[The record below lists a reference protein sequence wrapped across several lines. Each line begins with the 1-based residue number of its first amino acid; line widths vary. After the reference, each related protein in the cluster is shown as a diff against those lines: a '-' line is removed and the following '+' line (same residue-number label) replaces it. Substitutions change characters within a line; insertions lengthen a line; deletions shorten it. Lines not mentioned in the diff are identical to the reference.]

1 MLNEIF
7 ESLSNL
13 DILPKRLFDVVSG
26 YVFFLTLVMKRHS
39 FRIAAEVVGLHES
52 RFCAMLNNPETP
64 ELSRTLLN
72 RVLRRRLKKLKA
84 TKGRLVFI
92 IDATLKRRRSRHVE
106 NVRRYHHGSGLC
118 LGHKFVNFVVLDGSQ
133 VVPLGSIPVLTK
145 KYARE
150 NKTRYR
156 SEIEIVEQWVL
167 DLKDSALFTNRQVSS
182 ALFLLD
188 SGYDAK
194 CIQRAI
200 TTIGANFVMALKCS
214 RTINGKQVSDYFRRT
229 KRGLKNQPIRLSAGS
244 GGKGSR
250 RIFSI
255 RTATEATM
263 KGFGLVTVVCSKAIG
278 RKRKPLKY
286 LVTSDLKMTGRE
298 IVEWYTRRWG
308 IETWHRE
315 MKQNFGFI
323 DCHSSR
329 FTAIESHVNF
339 ALIAYVLQKASG
351 REQLRVE
358 QYVQRRELT
367 KINQELNKF
376 GSKLRLKSVVAAAL
390 HAIAA

>member
-1 MLNEIF
+1 MLNEVI

-13 DILPKRLFDVVSG
+13 DFLPKRLFDVVSG
-26 YVFFLTLVMKRHS
+26 YVFFLTLIMKRHS
-39 FRIAAEVVGLHES
+39 FRLAAEVVGLHES
-52 RFCAMLNNPETP
+52 RFCAMLNDPATP
-64 ELSRTLLN
+64 KLSRNLVN
-72 RVLRRRLKKLKA
+72 RALRRRLKKLKP
-84 TKGRLVFI
+84 TNGRLIFI

-118 LGHKFVNFVVLDGSQ
+118 LGHKFVNFVVLDGAQ
-133 VVPLGSIPVLTK
+133 VVPLASIPVLTK

-150 NKTRYR
+150 NAVRFR

-167 DLKDSALFTNRQVSS
+167 DLANGAQFTSRQLSS
-182 ALFLLD
+182 AIFLLD

-200 TTIGANFVMALKCS
+200 QGIGANFVMALKCS
-214 RTINGKQVSDYFRRT
+214 RTINGKRVSEYFRRT
-229 KRGLKNQPIRLSAGS
+229 KRGLKNQPIRLKAGS

-250 RIFSI
+250 RIYSI
-255 RTATEATM
+255 RTATDATM

-298 IVEWYTRRWG
+298 IVEWYGKRWG

-339 ALIAYVLQKASG
+339 ALIAYILQKASG
-351 REQLRVE
+351 RDQLRVE
-358 QYVQRRELT
+358 QYVQQRELI
-367 KINQELNKF
+367 KMA
-376 GSKLRLKSVVAAAL
+376 LRVVEG
-390 HAIAA
+390 